1 MELNRTKAEHD
12 DLQLK
17 VHTLRQ
23 KVNSLNAAISERMD
37 NPIEFLEQKMID
49 EQEVAKVFQETI
61 EYSKSLIEE
70 VT

>member
-1 MELNRTKAEHD
+1 
-12 DLQLK
+12 
-17 VHTLRQ
+17 
-23 KVNSLNAAISERMD
+23 MD